1 MKEEYIRLIESNG
14 RKFAEVMTD
23 EVVINNVDEALDVLA
38 FAGENGT
45 NLLLFHERN
54 FHPDFYNLKTGLAG
68 EILQKFSNYQIRAA
82 ICGQFGRVGSKRFS
96 EFIYECNRGR
106 QLHFS
111 DDRNKS
117 VAWLLGEV

>member
-14 RKFAEVMTD
+14 RKFAEVITD

-45 NLLLFHERN
+45 NLLLFHEGN
-54 FHPDFYNLKTGLAG
+54 FHPYFYDLKTGLAG

-82 ICGQFGRVGSKRFS
+82 IRGRFEKVESKRFS

-111 DDRNKS
+111 DDRDKS
-117 VAWLLGEV
+117 VAWLLNEL